1 MGDDVLSLHKVLP
14 HPPPYSPPRC
24 VYYVP
29 RSVKRILCHPTYCAS
44 KGKLPFRARRQLD
57 QAKERRGQMEGTEI
71 VPLELESYDGVATK
85 AGGMLAGVESGS
97 VYVVVWSQISD
108 EMKKFYGE
116 RGGGGD
122 RVGASDWFEYA
133 VKDVS
138 RVLKDGGRV
147 VFVERQDIDDL
158 FGSGRKV
165 GFVDGLRALRM
176 DCTFKMFGPNEDEG
190 QEGDDEKGER
200 IYDS

>member
-97 VYVVVWSQISD
+97 VDVVVWSQISD

-116 RGGGGD
+116 RGGGG
-122 RVGASDWFEYA
+122 GGGGG
-133 VKDVS
+133 
-138 RVLKDGGRV
+138 GGR
-147 VFVERQDIDDL
+147 RR
-158 FGSGRKV
+158 GGGGGGGGGGGARTRRKGR
-165 GFVDGLRALRM
+165 
-176 DCTFKMFGPNEDEG
+176 
-190 QEGDDEKGER
+190 
-200 IYDS
+200 DSSSR